1 MLNQLEKNNDGQTL
15 QLFFSIVGDEEKRFS
30 TLDTRT

>member
-15 QLFFSIVGDEEKRFS
+15 QLFSSIIGDEEKKFS
-30 TLDTRT
+30 TLDIRT